1 MKVTLFLCA
10 TVSCLVTSDPMCN
23 EYYRRSN
30 ITLGDILKTT
40 VITMHAGHSLKKKK
54 KIIWTCSVLSFWMLE

>member
-30 ITLGDILKTT
+30 ITLDDILKTT
-40 VITMHAGHSLKKKK
+40 VITMHAGHSFKKKK
-54 KIIWTCSVLSFWMLE
+54 KKLFGLAVFYPSEC